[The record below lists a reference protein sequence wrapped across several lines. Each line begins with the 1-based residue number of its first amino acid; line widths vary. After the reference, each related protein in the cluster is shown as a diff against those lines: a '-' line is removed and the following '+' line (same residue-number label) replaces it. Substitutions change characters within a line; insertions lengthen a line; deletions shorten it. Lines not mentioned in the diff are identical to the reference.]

1 MNFDDAMVAHM
12 RWKFRLTDAIEGK
25 SAEKLDPKM
34 VCRDDQCD
42 LGKWIHAPGQPGN
55 DVDFAELKREHAVFH
70 VQAAAVLDAIGAK
83 KAQQA
88 QEILNGPYSKVSANV
103 IMLIKRLREKAA

>member
-1 MNFDDAMVAHM
+1 V
-12 RWKFRLTDAIEGK
+12 
-25 SAEKLDPKM
+25 

-42 LGKWIHAPGQPGN
+42 LGKWIHAPGKHGN

-83 KAQQA
+83 NAQQA
-88 QEILNGPYSKVSANV
+88 QQLLDRPYARVSTHV
-103 IMLIKRLREKAA
+103 IMLLARLRERAA